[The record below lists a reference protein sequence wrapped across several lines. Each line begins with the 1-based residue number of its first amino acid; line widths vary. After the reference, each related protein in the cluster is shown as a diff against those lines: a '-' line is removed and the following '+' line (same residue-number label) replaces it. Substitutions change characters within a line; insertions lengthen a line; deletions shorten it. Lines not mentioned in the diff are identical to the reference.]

1 VGLHALGRCVVH
13 RLAPLKY
20 ILPPLDAILHLIRP
34 TREQRLLQHARKL
47 EIALEQGNMQEAIRE
62 FNLMMRLYHELHDPK

>member
-1 VGLHALGRCVVH
+1 V
-13 RLAPLKY
+13 KY
-20 ILPPLDAILHLIRP
+20 VLPPLDAILHLIRP

-47 EIALEQGNMQEAIRE
+47 EIALEQCKIDEAYKE